1 MAIDT
6 ALKRFSAMNISNP
19 WRSVLPLP
27 DGTIDADDR
36 QVVSLLYSGVL
47 AGVGVPESSD
57 GGVDVVIIRRRR

>member
-47 AGVGVPESSD
+47 AGVGVPDSKA
-57 GGVDVVIIRRRR
+57 